1 MRWRVPAALAGTGLL
16 FSFAGVATG
25 DAAQAKPD
33 TASYGSA
40 SQNAPVVVARG
51 LNNPRQVSITPL
63 GSLLV
68 AEAGTG
74 GAHCLPFGE
83 SGGLSCLGM
92 TGSISFVPNPRLS
105 TATTPIR
112 LVTGLLS
119 VAAPNGAAATGASG
133 MSAGHGKIYFVMT
146 GVPPV
151 ELPPDLDTSMSGKLM
166 GVRPP
171 ASPRVAADLQAYETA
186 NDPDNQ
192 GPESAPYQVLA
203 LRDRVLV
210 ADAAGNDVLQ
220 LRDGRLS
227 TFAVLPNVQDGACAG
242 RPNENG
248 TTGCDAVPTGLAV
261 GRDGSIYVGGLGGF
275 TPGAGHVYKLNGRT
289 GRIEKQWTGL
299 TAVNGVAVG
308 PDGSVYASQLFTAF
322 GPAGPDF
329 ATGKVT
335 RIRPDGTRTDTAVPA
350 PAGLAVAGHSLY
362 VSAWSTSPG
371 GGLGVPGTDS
381 SGQVWRLRI

>member
-1 MRWRVPAALAGTGLL
+1 MRWRIPAALVGTGLL
-16 FSFAGVATG
+16 VSFANVATG

-40 SQNAPVVVARG
+40 SQNAPVVVVRG
-51 LNNPRQVSITPL
+51 LNNPRQISITPFE
-63 GSLLV
+63 SLLV

-74 GAHCLPFGE
+74 GAYCLPFGE
-83 SGGLSCLGM
+83 GRGLSCLGM
-92 TGSISFVPNPRLS
+92 TGSISFVPNPGPS
-105 TATTPIR
+105 QATTPIR

-119 VAAPNGAAATGASG
+119 IAAPNGAAATGASG
-133 MSAGHGKIYFVMT
+133 LSTQHGTIYFVMT
-146 GVPPV
+146 GLPPV
-151 ELPPDLDTSMSGKLM
+151 ELPPELDTSMLGKLM
-166 GVRPP
+166 RVQLPG
-171 ASPRVAADLQAYETA
+171 SPQVAADLHAYEIA

-203 LRDRVLV
+203 LPARVLV

-227 TFAVLPNVQDGACAG
+227 TFAVLPNVQDGGCAG
-242 RPNENG
+242 RPNDNG

-261 GRDGSIYVGGLGGF
+261 GPDGSIYVGGLGGF
-275 TPGAGHVYKLNGRT
+275 TPGAGRVYKLNGLT
-289 GRIEKQWTGL
+289 GEIEQQWAGL

-308 PDGSVYASQLFTAF
+308 PDGSIYASQLFTAF
-322 GPAGPDF
+322 GSAGPDF
-329 ATGKVT
+329 TTGKVT

-350 PAGLAVAGHSLY
+350 PAGLGIAGHSLY

-371 GGLGVPGTDS
+371 GGLGVPDTDS

>member
-1 MRWRVPAALAGTGLL
+1 MHWKVPAALVGTGLL
-16 FSFAGVATG
+16 VSFASVATG
-25 DAAQAKPD
+25 DAAQAEPD
-33 TASYGSA
+33 TASYGKA
-40 SQNAPVVVARG
+40 SQSAPTVVVRG
-51 LNNPRQVSITPL
+51 LNNPRQISTTPF

-68 AEAGTG
+68 AEVGTG
-74 GAHCLPFGE
+74 GVTCLPFE
-83 SGGLSCLGM
+83 EGGALRCIGM
-92 TGSISFVPNPRLS
+92 TGSISFVPNPSLS
-105 TATTPIR
+105 RAMTSIR

-119 VAAPNGAAATGASG
+119 IAAPNGVAATGASG
-133 MSAGHGKIYFVMT
+133 VSTRHGEIYFVMT
-146 GVPPV
+146 SLPPL
-151 ELPPDLDTSMSGKLM
+151 ELPPDLDTSMQGKLM
-166 GVRPP
+166 RVRLPG
-171 ASPRVAADLQAYETA
+171 SPQVAADLQAYEIA

-203 LRDRVLV
+203 LGDRVLA

-242 RPNENG
+242 RPNDNG

-261 GRDGSIYVGGLGGF
+261 GPDGSIYVGGLGGF
-275 TPGAGHVYKLNGRT
+275 TPGAGRVYKLDSRT
-289 GRIEKQWTGL
+289 GQIEQEWGGL

-308 PDGSVYASQLFTAF
+308 PDGSIYASQLFTAF

-350 PAGLAVAGHSLY
+350 PAGLAVVGHSLY